1 LRQWIPPRTILSL
14 ARREGGYRGGGEGE
28 VNSWFLMVAA
38 FLASAITGAH
48 SCEKSANVLPDGN
61 VQIIRNG
68 PELDLP
74 HFRKWL
80 LKLRKQNP
88 DCVMHIYV
96 RTEAA
101 FEHENG
107 ALEQIQAAGFDP
119 HKVPID

>member
-1 LRQWIPPRTILSL
+1 M
-14 ARREGGYRGGGEGE
+14 AEGGELKSR
-28 VNSWFLMVAA
+28 LPMVAA

-48 SCEKSANVLPDGN
+48 SCEKAANVLPDGN

-68 PELDLP
+68 PELGLP

-96 RTEAA
+96 RSEAA

-107 ALEQIQAAGFDP
+107 ALEQIQEAGFDP
-119 HKVPID
+119 HKVLID